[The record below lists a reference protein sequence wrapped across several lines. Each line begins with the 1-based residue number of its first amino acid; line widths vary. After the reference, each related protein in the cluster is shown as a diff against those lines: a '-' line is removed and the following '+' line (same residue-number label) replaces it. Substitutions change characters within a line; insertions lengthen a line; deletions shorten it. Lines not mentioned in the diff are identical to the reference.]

1 MLSCIGTGA
10 NTPFQILIQTCIMR
24 CKKQPVWSVCL
35 YSIGRALPGK
45 SCVAYS
51 TPSAFQDILEQ
62 LFGLAS
68 PFPHLGTGGAIGW
81 EEIVQEP
88 SFHVFLQY
96 VLKLY

>member
-1 MLSCIGTGA
+1 MYHSYDEKSRMYQYSKKMYFPDLDTD
-10 NTPFQILIQTCIMR
+10 LY

-68 PFPHLGTGGAIGW
+68 PFPHLGTGGAIG
-81 EEIVQEP
+81 
-88 SFHVFLQY
+88 
-96 VLKLY
+96 